1 MRLGLTLAASIMILA
16 STAQA
21 DEKAVEPYVQSD
33 AKAGVLPMTTDAV
46 FQAFHGRDG
55 VDRIVHRLNWFHNHD
70 PRLVDTFKAADNERL
85 ERTLS
90 EMLCYILGGPC
101 HYTGREMKDLHKD
114 MGVQVFQLNAQ
125 IEDLQTAMS
134 EEHVPVWAQNKLLA
148 KLAPLKRMIVVR

>member
-21 DEKAVEPYVQSD
+21 DETAVEPYVQSD
-33 AKAGVLPMTTDAV
+33 ANAGVLPMTTDAV